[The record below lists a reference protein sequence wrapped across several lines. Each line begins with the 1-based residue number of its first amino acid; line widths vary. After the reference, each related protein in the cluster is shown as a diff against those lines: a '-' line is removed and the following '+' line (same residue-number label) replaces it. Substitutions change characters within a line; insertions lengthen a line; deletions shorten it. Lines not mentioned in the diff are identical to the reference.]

1 AIYDAP
7 ASAYVFDFIGRA
19 SVIEGEVSA
28 GSFTAHGQGP
38 GFDAAAVADGPAKLY
53 LRPHDALLGAPGEGL
68 EARVSAVHPHAGRIT
83 LELALAG
90 QARAVEVDLV
100 ATPGIQ

>member
-1 AIYDAP
+1 FVTHDQDEALELADRVVVLRDGRIEQVGTPRAIYDAP

-68 EARVSAVHPHAGRIT
+68 EARVSA
-83 LELALAG
+83 
-90 QARAVEVDLV
+90 
-100 ATPGIQ
+100 